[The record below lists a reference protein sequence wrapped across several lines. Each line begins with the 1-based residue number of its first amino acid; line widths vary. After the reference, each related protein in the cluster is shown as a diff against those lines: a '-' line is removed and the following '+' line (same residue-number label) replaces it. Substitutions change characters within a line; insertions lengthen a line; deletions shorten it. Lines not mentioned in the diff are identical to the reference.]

1 MNAPIRVERIDGAVL
16 VSIDPTDAMV
26 ELTARELTVTL
37 SPRAADA
44 LAMDLADAAE
54 ARTERGA

>member
-1 MNAPIRVERIDGAVL
+1 LTPIRVERVDGAVL
-16 VSIDPTDAMV
+16 VSFDPHGPMV
-26 ELTARELTVTL
+26 SLTARELSVTL
-37 SPRAADA
+37 SPREADG